1 MTMTTKNPS
10 QGELFE
16 SPFSDTG
23 LSSLLS
29 ESYQKQSQ
37 KIEKPIDFVSRK
49 AIELYPFDF
58 LQFFSEFENLSAEER
73 EKIKILDANRTLEL
87 YLKREADSL
96 SLIIETN
103 LSRLKDTAF
112 HIEIQTA
119 YDETMDE
126 RILDYNFIIKRK
138 TKKQRVKTLL
148 INLDPDSKC
157 QQLGHQDFG
166 SIKLTYNVI
175 NLWEQD
181 YQEIKQKGRL
191 GLLPLTPYLKG
202 SGRDEIAEA
211 SEILTEEISDPLE
224 RAEMIFLLAV
234 LAGRRYKTAGFKL
247 LSRLATMNLETF
259 RDDPTAKELIHLL
272 YPNELFQ
279 AETKGIEKGRF
290 EATELFRRR
299 AEGVLSEKQMKQ
311 LFGE

>member
-1 MTMTTKNPS
+1 MTNDNPT

-16 SPFSDTG
+16 SPFSETG
-23 LSSLLS
+23 LSNLLS
-29 ESYQKQSQ
+29 ETYQEQQK

-49 AIELYPFDF
+49 AMELYPLDF
-58 LQFFSEFENLSAEER
+58 LQFFTEFENLSSDER
-73 EKIKILDANRTLEL
+73 DKIKILDANRTLEL

-96 SLIIETN
+96 SLIIETKIIK
-103 LSRLKDTAF
+103 LKDTAF
-112 HIEIQTA
+112 HIEVQTA
-119 YDETMDE
+119 YDDTIDE
-126 RILDYNFIIKRK
+126 RILDYNFLIKRK
-138 TKKQRVKTLL
+138 TKKPKVKTLL
-148 INLDPDSKC
+148 INLDPDDKS
-157 QQLGHQDFG
+157 QHLGHRNFG
-166 SIKLTYNVI
+166 TINLKYDVI